1 MRKTRG
7 RKRRGD
13 AALRPSVW
21 PGRMQVQ
28 LRIPRMLRLLR
39 AALSCGDRGD
49 AGRSCHPPPS
59 GSHFP
64 LIYFCCCSVW
74 GSSSS
79 SLGLEVAGLWGLSEV
94 W

>member
-13 AALRPSVW
+13 AALKPSVW

-49 AGRSCHPPPS
+49 AGSSPHPPS
-59 GSHFP
+59 SSSFA
-64 LIYFCCCSVW
+64 LIYSCCSSVW
-74 GSSSS
+74 GSSSC
-79 SLGLEVAGLWGLSEV
+79 SLGLKVAGLRGFSEV
-94 W
+94 

>member
-49 AGRSCHPPPS
+49 AGRSCRPPPPS

-94 W
+94 

>member
-49 AGRSCHPPPS
+49 AGRSCRPPPLWLA
-59 GSHFP
+59 FP
-64 LIYFCCCSVW
+64 SDLFLLLQR
-74 GSSSS
+74 
-79 SLGLEVAGLWGLSEV
+79 LGQLLL
-94 W
+94 

>member
-49 AGRSCHPPPS
+49 AGRSCRPPLWLA
-59 GSHFP
+59 F
-64 LIYFCCCSVW
+64 
-74 GSSSS
+74 SSDLF
-79 SLGLEVAGLWGLSEV
+79 SLLQRLGQLLL
-94 W
+94 